1 LFIVNNLLAFGFCGR
16 LSSRITAQN
25 LGGYLMSAKRAS
37 HISAQIEMLESR
49 RLLSAAPVSLTAL
62 AAATPA
68 AVHQY
73 PTVPNIVGT
82 YTGSF
87 ASSKGLTGTVSI
99 ALASE
104 GTTGKLAGTL
114 TVEGYGTVNI
124 KGTVNV
130 KGKFSLHGSGLHLS
144 LTLSGAASTDLNTL
158 AGKFNAGAKHGSAH
172 GTFSASKAG

>member
-1 LFIVNNLLAFGFCGR
+1 
-16 LSSRITAQN
+16 
-25 LGGYLMSAKRAS
+25 MSAKRAS
-37 HISAQIEMLESR
+37 QISAQIEMLESR

-68 AVHQY
+68 AVHQH

-82 YTGSF
+82 YSGTF
-87 ASSKGLTGTVSI
+87 ASNKGQSGDVTINLT
-99 ALASE
+99 SE

-114 TVEGYGTVNI
+114 TVSGYGTVNI

-144 LTLSGAASTDLNTL
+144 LTLSGSASTNTL
-158 AGKFNAGAKHGSAH
+158 AGKFNASAKHGSAH
-172 GTFSASKAG
+172 GTFSASKSG